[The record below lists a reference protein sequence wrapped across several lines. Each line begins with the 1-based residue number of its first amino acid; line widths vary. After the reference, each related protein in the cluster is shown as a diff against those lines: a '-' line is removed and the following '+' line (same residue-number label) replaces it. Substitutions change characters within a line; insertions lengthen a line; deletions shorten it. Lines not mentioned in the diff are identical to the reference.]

1 MRLQSAVGRL
11 ENIIARNRNPSG
23 RRDRYALG
31 LLGVVLVVVVG
42 MLIFTGLAL
51 PPGTPDPATAE
62 PAKPDDS
69 VRGIK
74 LYRPPQQKP

>member
-1 MRLQSAVGRL
+1 MGRL

-31 LLGVVLVVVVG
+31 LLGVVLVIVLGLLV
-42 MLIFTGLAL
+42 FTGFAL
-51 PPGTPDPATAE
+51 PPGTPDPVTD
-62 PAKPDDS
+62 PPPPTPDER

-74 LYRPPQQKP
+74 LYKPRPVEPTRVH